1 MLRGKRELLFER
13 LREEHALGGFP
24 DLHGGDDASSRCA
37 AKPESVNC
45 KLAGITSSLFHCEI
59 MISPRSLAWLAGP
72 IFASACM
79 VSCND
84 GSKAAAE
91 KARVQLSDKEV
102 EIEDLKGKIGKLEKE
117 VEAGKKDGEKNDTTL
132 KQLEKSHQENET
144 LKGEAED
151 LRKENEKLKDEVTA
165 KIRNRAIGEKHDL
178 IASPSGKVYRQ
189 VVIRKVEETGVSF
202 AHEGGVATL
211 DENSAPA
218 AWVSRFRLGMR
229 KPEPPPPGDAGTSA
243 VATSTSKG
251 SGKAGKDSVVRAKL
265 PGVLLVQSE
274 TSKGSAF
281 ILARDGST
289 WLYTAAHVLTQ
300 GKGLAVKNSD
310 GATLTEF
317 GKCQIAEDCDLAR
330 IEVSVKPGL
339 ALSVVQPHG
348 AAVDQEIVAVGNSGG
363 SDVLTLLDGKITALG
378 PKEVE
383 VSASVIQGNS
393 GGPVMLAE
401 TGEVVGVVC
410 RAEAARDDVWSAD
423 TDFSKVR
430 RFATRID
437 REVPWRAASLDSL
450 RTENERITKFDS
462 RTRLVFA
469 MAALQPAQNG
479 LRLDMRIGGGK
490 GPTIMAIFEEHKN
503 VAPVQRLVQMNKQLA
518 EKQLRSSERDLK
530 KRFAGFYRD
539 LLNLVANDTGDFT
552 PENFSYVNRKGAEL
566 SLKWRNEATE
576 LLTTAANALGR

>member
-1 MLRGKRELLFER
+1 
-13 LREEHALGGFP
+13 
-24 DLHGGDDASSRCA
+24 
-37 AKPESVNC
+37 
-45 KLAGITSSLFHCEI
+45 
-59 MISPRSLAWLAGP
+59 MISPRSFAWLAGP
-72 IFASACM
+72 ILASASM

-91 KARVQLSDKEV
+91 KAQQQLSDKESEV
-102 EIEDLKGKIGKLEKE
+102 DDLKSKIGKLEKE
-117 VEAGKKDGEKNDTTL
+117 VEAAKKGGEKTDATL
-132 KQLEKSHQENET
+132 KDLEKARQENEQ

-151 LRKENEKLKDEVTA
+151 LRKENQKLKDEVTA
-165 KIRNRAIGEKHDL
+165 KIRNRAIGEKHDR
-178 IASPSGKVYRQ
+178 IASPNGKVYRA

-218 AWVSRFRLGMR
+218 AWVSRFRLGAR
-229 KPEPPPPGDAGTSA
+229 KPEPPPPADAGAATVASA
-243 VATSTSKG
+243 TPKSS
-251 SGKAGKDSVVRAKL
+251 SGKSDKNPAVRAKL
-265 PGVLLVQSE
+265 PGVLLLQNE

-281 ILARDGST
+281 LVTRDGST

-300 GKGLAVKNSD
+300 GKGLSVKNSD

-339 ALSVVQPHG
+339 ALSVVQASG
-348 AAVDQEIVAVGNSGG
+348 AKVDQEIVAVGNSGG
-363 SDVLTLLDGKITALG
+363 SDVLTLLNGKITGLG

-383 VSASVIQGNS
+383 VSASVIEGNS
-393 GGPVMLAE
+393 GGPVMIAE

-410 RAEAARDDVWSAD
+410 RAEAARDDVWSAG

-437 REVPWRAASLDSL
+437 REISWRAASLDSL

-462 RTRLVFA
+462 RTQLVFA
-469 MAALQPAQNG
+469 MAALEAGQNG
-479 LRLDMRIGGGK
+479 LRLDMQIGGGK

-503 VAPVQRLVQMNKQLA
+503 VAPVQRLVQMNRQLA

-552 PENFSYVNRKGAEL
+552 PENFSYANRKEAEL
-566 SLKWRNEATE
+566 SLKWRNQATE
-576 LLTTAANALGR
+576 LLTAAANALGR

>member
-1 MLRGKRELLFER
+1 
-13 LREEHALGGFP
+13 
-24 DLHGGDDASSRCA
+24 
-37 AKPESVNC
+37 
-45 KLAGITSSLFHCEI
+45 
-59 MISPRSLAWLAGP
+59 
-72 IFASACM
+72 M

-84 GSKAAAE
+84 GSKAATE
-91 KARVQLSDKEV
+91 KARQQLSDKET
-102 EIEDLKGKIGKLEKE
+102 EIESLTGKIGKLEKE
-117 VEAGKKDGEKNDTTL
+117 VEAGKKAGEKTDATL
-132 KQLEKSHQENET
+132 KELEKARQENEK
-144 LKGEAED
+144 LKEESED

-165 KIRNRAIGEKHDL
+165 KIRNRAIGEKHDQ
-178 IASPSGKVYRQ
+178 IASPNGEVYRA

-218 AWVSRFRLGMR
+218 AWVSRFRLGVR
-229 KPEPPPPGDAGTSA
+229 KPVTPPPAEASAAA
-243 VATSTSKG
+243 VATATPKSTGK
-251 SGKAGKDSVVRAKL
+251 SGKNSIVREKL

-281 ILARDGST
+281 LVARDGGT
-289 WLYTAAHVLTQ
+289 WLYTAAHVLTD

-339 ALSVVQPHG
+339 ALSVVQASG
-348 AAVDQEIVAVGNSGG
+348 AKVDQEIVAVGNSGG

-383 VSASVIQGNS
+383 VSASVIEGNS

-410 RAEAARDDVWSAD
+410 RAEAARDDVWSAG

-450 RTENERITKFDS
+450 RTENERIAKFDS

-469 MAALQPAQNG
+469 MAALQPGQNG
-479 LRLDMRIGGGK
+479 LRLDMQVGGGK
-490 GPTIMAIFEEHKN
+490 GPTILAIFEEHKN
-503 VAPVQRLVQMNKQLA
+503 VAPVQRLIQMNRQLA

-539 LLNLVANDTGDFT
+539 LLNLVGNDTGDFT
-552 PENFSYVNRKGAEL
+552 PENFSYVNRKDAEL
-566 SLKWRNEATE
+566 SLKWRKEATE
-576 LLTTAANALGR
+576 LLTTAATALGR